1 LKINFYPS
9 AGTVSDH
16 SEGSC

>member
-9 AGTVSDH
+9 AGKVTQ